1 MPDQPGRNRRASAA
15 LVLGA
20 LSGALAAST
29 VLSTAYPVTRRLDQ
43 AEQALAQRHVTTA
56 ALVSSKL
63 IEEDGE
69 LAPDTYQRMQ
79 VEHLSWGNG
88 AERTVQG
95 VRLPDTIVA
104 HACDQPN
111 QTLSAD
117 DQAWALA
124 CTRTGDQQ
132 VIAAWSPPPRSQRD
146 ILWTFLGVS
155 ALVGIITAMGVL
167 SLLRPL
173 TNLSKALDRVRAG
186 ERGVRVDYTGLTEL
200 DDLVDRLNLAAKAM
214 EEREDAIVA
223 RIEAVQQLARL
234 VAHEV
239 RNPLQSL
246 ELLTDLIASED
257 NPEERY
263 AIAKSLHD
271 EVSTLNAVVERLLSK
286 EATSGALRLAALK
299 QPMRG
304 TIEHIIGLRQPEA
317 SSFGCRIEMGEMSPV
332 AFSYDPAL
340 LGRSIENL
348 VINAMQIV
356 PRGYGLIRISVVEE
370 ETMMAI
376 AVEDNGP
383 GVDPDYGAQI
393 FEPNV
398 TTKERGTGLGLT
410 LVRGVVEAHG
420 GYIAYDDSPLGGA
433 RFIARIP
440 KVEVTAGSQAP
451 SPDRRRQP

>member
-56 ALVSSKL
+56 ALVTSK
-63 IEEDGE
+63 IVDEDGA
-69 LAPDTYQRMQ
+69 LPPGTFQRMQ
-79 VEHLSWGNG
+79 VEHLSWLDDDGDV
-88 AERTVQG
+88 TLQG
-95 VRLPDTIVA
+95 VALPDAIVA
-104 HACDQPN
+104 HACDQPT
-111 QTLSAD
+111 QTLVD
-117 DQAWALA
+117 GEQAWAVA
-124 CTRTGDQQ
+124 CAQTGSRR

-173 TNLSKALDRVRAG
+173 TNLSRALDRVRAG

-257 NPEERY
+257 NAAERQS
-263 AIAKSLHD
+263 IAGSLHD

-286 EATSGALRLAALK
+286 EATSGALRLAILK

-304 TIEHIIGLRQPEA
+304 TIEHIIRLRQPEA
-317 SSFGCRIEMGEMSPV
+317 SSFGCRIETGEISQV
-332 AFSYDPAL
+332 AFPYDPAL

-370 ETMMAI
+370 DTMMAI
-376 AVEDNGP
+376 RVEDNGP
-383 GVDPDYGAQI
+383 GVDPDFGAQI
-393 FEPNV
+393 FEANV

-420 GYIAYDDSPLGGA
+420 GYIAYDDSSLGGA
-433 RFIARIP
+433 RFTAHIP
-440 KVEVTAGSQAP
+440 KVEVQPGSQAP
-451 SPDRRRQP
+451 SPDR